1 MPRGKKAHSKTLTA
15 EQKARLKKAF
25 LAVLEAKRSFDAKIK
40 HLDTTVTAL
49 SIRK

>member
-1 MPRGKKAHSKTLTA
+1 MARGKTARSKTLTA
-15 EQKARLKKAF
+15 EQKSRLKRAF

-40 HLDTTVTAL
+40 QLDTTVTAL